1 MRKSARNQPLPS
13 TEVAVLR
20 SLTGMQLKYRCHALY
35 QAGWTLSAI
44 GDPLDKQRSTIRLWV
59 NSVSPDL
66 SVIRV
71 PSPVDKTY
79 VPRKTP
85 SPGISAAD
93 RERMA
98 ELAPV
103 ARKYRSKLSDEH
115 SATKANYELTSM
127 CMSLYENH
135 VTIQELADAAGV
147 SYRAMYR
154 RIKHNVFS

>member
-1 MRKSARNQPLPS
+1 MRKSARNQPLPLA
-13 TEVAVLR
+13 EVAVLR
-20 SLTGMQLKYRCHALY
+20 SLSGTQLKYRCHALY

-66 SVIRV
+66 TRIEV

-79 VPRKTP
+79 VPKKIP
-85 SPGISAAD
+85 SPGITPAD
-93 RERMA
+93 RARML
-98 ELAPV
+98 ELAPL
-103 ARKYRSKLSDEH
+103 ARKYRSRLPDDH
-115 SATKANYELTSM
+115 SATKANYELTAL
-127 CMSLYENH
+127 CLSLYRSH

-154 RIKHNVFS
+154 RVKHNGFS